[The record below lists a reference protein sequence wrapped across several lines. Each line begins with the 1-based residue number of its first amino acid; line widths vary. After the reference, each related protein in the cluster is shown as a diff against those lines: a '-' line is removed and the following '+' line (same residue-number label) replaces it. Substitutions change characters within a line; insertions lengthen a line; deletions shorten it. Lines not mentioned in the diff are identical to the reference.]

1 MLKVDAKWGET
12 AETLLRRSVEAPPQ
26 FLRERFLA
34 VSLIALGHPGTQ
46 VAQRL
51 GKSRWT
57 ISDWVHRFNALGPD
71 GLVPKPKG
79 HAPCTLTSEERQEV
93 RSVVQK
99 PPREA
104 GMKTGR
110 WTGRVVAAYIQKRLG
125 KRVHPD
131 TARRYL
137 RALGFCRKRPRKRF
151 TKADPKKQEAFA
163 RELEELEHTRS
174 PHSQTVWVDQ
184 GQIWAD
190 AMLRALGCL
199 KGQPAEV
206 ASSSPSRTQK
216 LLFYVAV
223 VRPLGKVIPLVVDWF
238 DQDHTAQFLDKVRFQ
253 LPGWRLDVV
262 WDRAP
267 WHKGKIVREALARNE
282 LHSHPLPSHSPQMN
296 AAEPWIGWA
305 KEVLSVNTC
314 WKERTP
320 LLRSFLGFVASMAKR
335 STQVLQRCV
344 PEMGEF
350 TCV

>member
-1 MLKVDAKWGET
+1 MLKLNPQWGET
-12 AETLLRRSVEAPPQ
+12 AESLLRRSLEAPTKT
-26 FLRERFLA
+26 LRERFLA
-34 VSLIALGHPGTQ
+34 LSLIALGQSGIQ
-46 VAQRL
+46 GVQRL

-57 ISDWVHRFNALGPD
+57 ISEWVHRFNALGPE

-79 HAPCTLTSEERQEV
+79 HPPCTLTPEELEEV

-110 WTGRVVAAYIQKRLG
+110 WTGRVLAAYLQKRLG
-125 KRVHPD
+125 KRVHPA

-137 RALGFCRKRPRKRF
+137 HALGFRRKRPRKRF
-151 TKADPKKQEAFA
+151 TQADPKKQEAFA
-163 RELEELEHTRS
+163 RELEDLERTRS

-190 AMLRALGCL
+190 VLLRELWGL

-216 LLFYVAV
+216 LLFYGAV
-223 VRPLGKVIPLVVDWF
+223 VRPLGKVITLGVDWF
-238 DQDHTAQFLDKVRFQ
+238 DQHHTAPFLDKIRAK
-253 LPGWRLDVV
+253 LPGWRLDGV

-267 WHKGKIVREALARNE
+267 WHRGEAVREALARNR
-282 LHSHPLPSHSPQMN
+282 LHSHKLPSHSPQMN
-296 AAEPWIGWA
+296 AAEPWVGGA

-335 STQVLQRCV
+335 SAQVLQRCG
-344 PEMGEF
+344 PERGGF